1 MKLEPGMKV
10 SVYWHF
16 PKGCYSVQYKGLVI
30 AHVNNICLKDVKF
43 RVSGAGRQ
51 RVLRE
56 ERKNVHAKI
65 HGIVADITELPE
77 YERVNRV
84 RYNPKFCTTFMSHEQ
99 DATSEPILAC
109 DFAMLILTY
118 NLDSNPL
125 TLDSKPLILA
135 FRND

>member
-1 MKLEPGMKV
+1 MKLETGMKV
-10 SVYWHF
+10 AVYWHF

-30 AHVNNICLKDVKF
+30 AHVNSICLKDVKF
-43 RVSGAGRQ
+43 RVSKAGRQ

-65 HGIVADITELPE
+65 HGIIADITELPE

-84 RYNPKFCTTFMSHEQ
+84 RYNPKFCTTFMAHKEG
-99 DATSEPILAC
+99 ATAEPILAC
-109 DFAMLILTY
+109 DFTMLRKTY
-118 NLDSNPL
+118 DLSCDPVSV
-125 TLDSKPLILA
+125 DSKPLILA